1 MNVKSSSSAKIR
13 RELKAAG
20 GTHGP
25 VLKIWV
31 VLAAEICGFEGYSG
45 RKMLVEFSECDGS
58 HCWH

>member
-31 VLAAEICGFEGYSG
+31 VFAAEICGFEGYSG
-45 RKMLVEFSECDGS
+45 RKMLVEFFECGS
-58 HCWH
+58 SHFWY